1 MDRHLLKLEPPYS
14 IIYADGK
21 IGRHI
26 ANIICT
32 DFIQENDPDIDGLYT
47 ETYPVLD
54 CGGLTPAGSVAAGS
68 MVEDCRVI
76 LTGRRIEREGGRPS
90 LSLYEFARLVEFDS
104 QQRLPLEHWNLF
116 EQLAGLGVR
125 IVPDMEK
132 NEHGV
137 EYERMEY
144 EISLSMSGN
153 HERLSVKSNVYE
165 GFYFYADGTSEECF
179 RQLESQRYAYVAIF
193 DEQRLF
199 GLKFHFKSSDMT
211 CLSVVTR
218 LNGEELDPKLK
229 IFD

>member
-14 IIYADGK
+14 IIYADGM

-32 DFIQENDPDIDGLYT
+32 DYIQENDPDADGLYT

-76 LTGRRIEREGGRPS
+76 LPGKAVECEEGPI
-90 LSLYEFARLVEFDS
+90 LTLYQFARLVEFDS
-104 QQRLPLEHWNLF
+104 QQSLPLEHWNLF
-116 EQLAGLGVR
+116 ERLAGLGVR
-125 IVPDMEK
+125 IVPDTEK

-153 HERLSVKSNVYE
+153 HEHLSVKSNVYE

-179 RQLESQRYAYVAIF
+179 RQLESQRHTYVAIF

-199 GLKFHFKSSDMT
+199 GLKFHFQSSDMT
-211 CLSVVTR
+211 CLSVVAR

-229 IFD
+229 MFD

>member
-32 DFIQENDPDIDGLYT
+32 DYVEGKDPDIDGLYT

-54 CGGLTPAGSVAAGS
+54 CGGLMPAGSVAAGCV
-68 MVEDCRVI
+68 VEDCRVI
-76 LTGRRIEREGGRPS
+76 LQGKDVEREGGPE
-90 LSLYEFARLVEFDS
+90 LTLYQFARLVEFDS
-104 QQRLPLEHWNLF
+104 QQSLPLEPWSLY
-116 EQLAGLGVR
+116 EKLGGLGVR

-137 EYERMEY
+137 EYEQMEY
-144 EISLSMSGN
+144 EISLSMWGN
-153 HERLSVKSNVYE
+153 HEHLCVKSNVWE
-165 GFYFYADGTSEECF
+165 GFYFYAEGTSEECF
-179 RQLESQRYAYVAIF
+179 RQLNDQRHAYVAIF
-193 DEQRLF
+193 DDERLF
-199 GLKFHFKSSDMT
+199 GMKFHFMSSDMT
-211 CLSVVTR
+211 CLSVVAR

>member
-1 MDRHLLKLEPPYS
+1 MDRHLLKLDPPYS

-26 ANIICT
+26 ANVICT
-32 DFIQENDPDIDGLYT
+32 DFIMEKDPDIDGLYT

-54 CGGLTPAGSVAAGS
+54 CGGLTPAGSVATGT

-76 LTGRRIEREGGRPS
+76 LPGKAVAREENPG
-90 LSLYEFARLVEFDS
+90 LTLHQFARLVEFDS
-104 QQRLPLEHWNLF
+104 QQRLPLGPLSLY
-116 EQLAGLGVR
+116 EQLAGLGVH

-137 EYERMEY
+137 EYEKMEY
-144 EISLSMSGN
+144 EISLWMTGN
-153 HERLSVKSNVYE
+153 REHLSVKSNIWN
-165 GFYFYADGTSEECF
+165 GFYFYADGTAEECF
-179 RQLESQRYAYVAIF
+179 NQLNDQKHAYTEIF
-193 DEQRLF
+193 DEKYPWC
-199 GLKFHFKSSDMT
+199 LKFHFQSSDMM
-211 CLSVVTR
+211 CLSVVAR

>member
-1 MDRHLLKLEPPYS
+1 MDRHLLKLDPPYS

-26 ANIICT
+26 ANVICT
-32 DFIQENDPDIDGLYT
+32 DFILEKDLDIDGLYA

-54 CGGLTPAGSVAAGS
+54 CGGLMPAGSVAFDTT
-68 MVEDCRVI
+68 VEDCRVI
-76 LTGRRIEREGGRPS
+76 LQGKAVAREENPK
-90 LSLYEFARLVEFDS
+90 LTLHQFARLVEFDS
-104 QQRLPLEHWNLF
+104 QQRLPLEPWNLF
-116 EQLAGLGVR
+116 VKLAGLGVR

-137 EYERMEY
+137 EYEKMDY
-144 EISLSMSGN
+144 EISLWMSGN
-153 HERLSVKSNVYE
+153 HQHLSVKSNIWN

-179 RQLESQRYAYVAIF
+179 RQLDDQRNAYTAIF
-193 DEQRLF
+193 DDEQMF
-199 GLKFHFKSSDMT
+199 GLQFHFQSSNMT
-211 CLSVVTR
+211 CLSVVAR

>member
-14 IIYADGK
+14 IIYADGM

-32 DFIQENDPDIDGLYT
+32 DYIQVNDPDAEGIYA

-68 MVEDCRVI
+68 IVEDCRVI
-76 LTGRRIEREGGRPS
+76 LPGKEVEREGGPI
-90 LSLYEFARLVEFDS
+90 LSLYQFARLVEFDS
-104 QQRLPLEHWNLF
+104 QQSLPLEHWNLF
-116 EQLAGLGVR
+116 ERLAGLGVR
-125 IVPDMEK
+125 IVPDTEK

-153 HERLSVKSNVYE
+153 HEHLSVKSNVYE

-179 RQLESQRYAYVAIF
+179 RQLESQRHAYVAIF

-199 GLKFHFKSSDMT
+199 GLKFHFQSSDMT
-211 CLSVVTR
+211 CLSVVAR

-229 IFD
+229 MFD

>member
-1 MDRHLLKLEPPYS
+1 M
-14 IIYADGK
+14 

-32 DFIQENDPDIDGLYT
+32 DYTQENNPDADGLYT

-76 LTGRRIEREGGRPS
+76 LPGKEVEREGGPS
-90 LSLYEFARLVEFDS
+90 LTLYEFARLVEFDS
-104 QQRLPLEHWNLF
+104 QQSLPLEHWNLF
-116 EQLAGLGVR
+116 ERLAGLGVR
-125 IVPDMEK
+125 IVPNAEK

-144 EISLSMSGN
+144 EISLSMWGN
-153 HERLSVKSNVYE
+153 HEHLSVKSNVYQ

-179 RQLESQRYAYVAIF
+179 RQLESQRHTYVAIF

-199 GLKFHFKSSDMT
+199 GLKFHFQSSDMT
-211 CLSVVTR
+211 CLSVVAR